1 MTTVLGYVPATA
13 HSLEGHPE
21 NAGRMTA
28 IMRLLESKSILDDVL
43 MPDAMPASAEQL
55 LRVHSA
61 DLVAS
66 IERASRIGGGRL
78 DPDTYCTTSS
88 FEEARL
94 AAGTTCLVSDMIMR
108 GEAQNGFA
116 LVRPPGHHAER
127 GRVGGFCL
135 FNNVAVAAR
144 QIQDQYGAQR
154 IVILD
159 YDVHHG
165 NGTQAIFYED
175 PTVFY
180 ISLHMFAPFFYP
192 GTGSAQEIG
201 RGAGRGMTMN
211 VPFGARAGDE
221 AYSLAL
227 NELIEPAVAN
237 FGPDMILVSA
247 GFDAHW
253 QDPLAAAAMSL
264 TGYAEISREII
275 AMAEQH
281 CHGRVLF
288 VLEGGYHFQA
298 LSHGVLNVIEALIGK
313 DAISDPLG
321 PSPYSSPD
329 VTKLLVQLKR
339 LHLPS

>member
-1 MTTVLGYVPATA
+1 VTTVLGNVPATE

-28 IMRLLESKSILDDVL
+28 IMRLLESTAILDDVVML
-43 MPDAMPASAEQL
+43 DAVPASREQL
-55 LRVHSA
+55 LRVHSTE
-61 DLVAS
+61 LVAS
-66 IERASRIGGGRL
+66 VERASRIGGGRL

-88 FEEARL
+88 YHEARL
-94 AAGTTCLVSDMIMR
+94 AAGTTCLAADMIMR
-108 GEAQNGFA
+108 GQAENGFA

-144 QIQDQYGAQR
+144 QVQEQHSAQR
-154 IVILD
+154 IAILD

-201 RGAGRGMTMN
+201 RGEGRGTTLN

-227 NELIEPAVAN
+227 EDLIEPVIAN
-237 FGPDMILVSA
+237 FNPDMILVSA

-264 TGYAEISREII
+264 VGYAQMSRKIVD
-275 AMAEQH
+275 MAEQY
-281 CHGRVLF
+281 CSGRVLF

-298 LSHGVLNVIEALIGK
+298 LSHGVLNVLYALTGDDK
-313 DAISDPLG
+313 VSDPLG

-329 VTKLLVQLKR
+329 VTNLLAQLKR

>member
-1 MTTVLGYVPATA
+1 
-13 HSLEGHPE
+13 
-21 NAGRMTA
+21 MTA
-28 IMRLLESKSILDDVL
+28 IMRLLESTAILDDVVML
-43 MPDAMPASAEQL
+43 DAVPASREQL
-55 LRVHSA
+55 LRVHSTE
-61 DLVAS
+61 LVAS
-66 IERASRIGGGRL
+66 VERASRIGGGRL

-88 FEEARL
+88 YHEARL
-94 AAGTTCLVSDMIMR
+94 AAGTTCLAADMIMR
-108 GEAQNGFA
+108 GQAENGFA

-144 QIQDQYGAQR
+144 QVQEQHSAQR
-154 IVILD
+154 IAILD

-201 RGAGRGMTMN
+201 RGEGRGTTLN

-227 NELIEPAVAN
+227 EDLIEPVIAN
-237 FGPDMILVSA
+237 FNPDMILVSA

-264 TGYAEISREII
+264 VGYAQMSRKIVD
-275 AMAEQH
+275 MAEQY
-281 CHGRVLF
+281 CSGRVLF

-298 LSHGVLNVIEALIGK
+298 LSHGVLNVLYALTGDDK
-313 DAISDPLG
+313 VSDPLG

-329 VTKLLVQLKR
+329 VTNLLAQLKR